1 MVQDRRVRKSQQAI
15 QSAFLELL
23 KGESFEKLTVQQLA
37 DKADINRGTFYSYYL
52 DKYDLLEQMENQIID
67 DLQKF
72 ISDQHHRE
80 KKGIPTDV
88 VKNIMVYLI
97 EHIEENR
104 KSYYMLFSIGK
115 ASMIQEKLYMLIYNH
130 LSLYKSTDDT
140 IETMPFSYFMSYVSG
155 AGISL
160 IKHWVQDSTPISKED
175 LIDHFYNLMNN
186 GTASMIKK

>member
-52 DKYDLLEQMENQIID
+52 DKYDLLEQIENQIID

-104 KSYYMLFSIGK
+104 KAIICCL
-115 ASMIQEKLYMLIYNH
+115 
-130 LSLYKSTDDT
+130 
-140 IETMPFSYFMSYVSG
+140 V
-155 AGISL
+155 
-160 IKHWVQDSTPISKED
+160 
-175 LIDHFYNLMNN
+175 
-186 GTASMIKK
+186 